1 MHPNETA
8 LNDYVD
14 DSLDP
19 RERADIERHLGS
31 CAACRQ
37 LVEELREITRAA
49 GTLDSR
55 EPPVRGW
62 SRLER
67 AIRLEPGFGAGAQGV
82 PLDGA
87 RGRQPGGSAGLA
99 RLKGSRSMGGKGSR
113 SAWLMGL
120 AVAAALVLATAA
132 GLRMNP
138 FGRRTA
144 APAAQTGATVAIG
157 SREAAQSVETE
168 LRQAEEHYMKAISGL
183 EQITKADENAL
194 DPQTV
199 ATVRKNVAVIDQ
211 AIGESRAALRSEPTS
226 EPAQQSLIESFKA
239 KVALLQNTVA
249 LINEMQK
256 GNEAGTARIVSGLKQ
271 KGD

>member
-1 MHPNETA
+1 MHPNETT

-19 RERADIERHLGS
+19 RERAGIERHLGS

-49 GTLDSR
+49 GTLDPR

-67 AIRLEPGFGAGAQGV
+67 AIRLEPGFGTGAQGSEASGHG
-82 PLDGA
+82 PAKAGHY
-87 RGRQPGGSAGLA
+87 GRYLT
-99 RLKGSRSMGGKGSR
+99 
-113 SAWLMGL
+113 WL

-138 FGRRTA
+138 FGQRGA
-144 APAAQTGATVAIG
+144 APAAQKGATIAIG
-157 SREAAQSVETE
+157 GREAAQSVEAE
-168 LRQAEEHYMKAISGL
+168 LRQAEEHYLKAISGL
-183 EQITKADENAL
+183 EQITSADENAL

-239 KVALLQNTVA
+239 KVSLLQNTVA

>member
-1 MHPNETA
+1 MHPNETT

-19 RERADIERHLGS
+19 RERAGVERHLGS

-37 LVEELREITRAA
+37 LVEELREITRTA
-49 GTLDSR
+49 GTLDPR

-67 AIRLEPGFGAGAQGV
+67 AIRLEPGFGTGAQGV
-82 PLDGA
+82 E
-87 RGRQPGGSAGLA
+87 PGGRAPLA
-99 RLKGSRSMGGKGSR
+99 RLKGSRSMWVKGSR
-113 SAWLMGL
+113 SVWLIGL
-120 AVAAALVLATAA
+120 ATAAALVLATAV
-132 GLRMNP
+132 GLRLNP
-138 FGRRTA
+138 LAPRPG
-144 APAAQTGATVAIG
+144 APAAQKGAIVAIG
-157 SREAAQSVETE
+157 GREAAQSVEAE
-168 LRQAEEHYMKAISGL
+168 LRQAEEHYLKAISGL
-183 EQITKADENAL
+183 EQITSADENAL

-239 KVALLQNTVA
+239 KVSLLQNTVA